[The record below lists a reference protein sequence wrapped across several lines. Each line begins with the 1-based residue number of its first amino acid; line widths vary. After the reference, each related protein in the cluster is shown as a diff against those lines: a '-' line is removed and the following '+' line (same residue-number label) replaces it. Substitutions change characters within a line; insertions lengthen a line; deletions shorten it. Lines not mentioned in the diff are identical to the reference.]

1 MSRPKLFTLMAII
14 VVALAAAATSFAKT
28 APKRC
33 AFNGDYSLF
42 FWDPS
47 NPVSGVGFFTVQLNP
62 ATKCRSGVVLPGG
75 ILNCNQPGGRIFED
89 FIEDGFVFLE
99 GDGEGTMEIE
109 TNSSDGICGS
119 GTNALELDIS
129 VVLGGKSVLFNSD
142 GEQFA
147 SSGLIPQAG
156 YFGTGTGRADKC
168 FAGQISGC
176 YDVRFWSQSGVR
188 LAQAVSGQADP
199 PLFDSAVGDCTICV
213 NGAGA
218 VTGGTCR
225 CNVNSDEFG
234 GFETLS
240 EIEGGGYT
248 LGENCQSSTGYL
260 WFVTSSDEI
269 CDLSSYLALDF
280 AVAQQGRELIGACD
294 TAENI
299 LNNSSEDNAGFFM
312 PCAFEGF
319 LQ

>member
-1 MSRPKLFTLMAII
+1 MSRPKSLALLVIMVA
-14 VVALAAAATSFAKT
+14 ALAAAGTGFAKP
-28 APKRC
+28 APQRC
-33 AFNGDYSLF
+33 GFNGDYSFF

-47 NPVSGVGFFTVQLNP
+47 FPLSGVGYFTVQLYP

-75 ILNCNQPGGRIFED
+75 ILNCNSFARNSFED

-99 GDGEGTMEIE
+99 SDGEGTMEIE
-109 TNSSDGICGS
+109 TNSSDGICDT

-129 VVLGGKSVLFNSD
+129 VVAGGKSVLFNTD
-142 GEQFA
+142 GEEFA
-147 SSGLIPQAG
+147 SSGLISQAG
-156 YFGTGTGRADKC
+156 YQATLTGRADKC

-176 YDVRFWSQSGVR
+176 YDVRFWSSAFKLPKFEGSP
-188 LAQAVSGQADP
+188 LDDP
-199 PLFDSAVGDCTICV
+199 PPPDGVVGDCTICV
-213 NGAGA
+213 NGAGS

-225 CNVNSDEFG
+225 CNVNVAESA

-260 WFVTSSDEI
+260 WIVTSSDEI
-269 CDLSSYLALDF
+269 CGISSYLALDF
-280 AVAQQGRELIGACD
+280 AAAQQGKELIGACD
-294 TAENI
+294 TAEFI
-299 LNNSSEDNAGFFM
+299 LNNESEHNTGFLL

>member
-1 MSRPKLFTLMAII
+1 MSKFKTG
-14 VVALAAAATSFAKT
+14 VSALLVMGMLGLAATSFAKA

-33 AFNGDYSLF
+33 GFNGDYSFF

-47 NPVSGVGFFTVQLNP
+47 FPVSGVGFFTVQLNP
-62 ATKCRSGVVLPGG
+62 ATKCRAGVVLPGG
-75 ILNCNQPGGRIFED
+75 ILNCNFALGNIFED

-99 GDGEGTMEIE
+99 SDGEGTMEIE
-109 TNSSDGICGS
+109 TNSSAGICGS
-119 GTNALELDIS
+119 GTNAIEFDIS

-176 YDVRFWSQSGVR
+176 YDVRFWSSAPEVMAR
-188 LAQAVSGQADP
+188 DVSPQQIPVG
-199 PLFDSAVGDCTICV
+199 LTGEVGDCTVCV

-225 CNVNSDEFG
+225 C
-234 GFETLS
+234 
-240 EIEGGGYT
+240 
-248 LGENCQSSTGYL
+248 
-260 WFVTSSDEI
+260 
-269 CDLSSYLALDF
+269 
-280 AVAQQGRELIGACD
+280 
-294 TAENI
+294 
-299 LNNSSEDNAGFFM
+299 
-312 PCAFEGF
+312 
-319 LQ
+319 